1 VPAVDVELGE
11 LAGVVCAEFVAVGEL
26 VGVVCAVLLP
36 HAETRE
42 TRAVKKK
49 ILIEVFIYLYIS
61 AIAEAFIFS

>member
-11 LAGVVCAEFVAVGEL
+11 LVEVVCAEFVALGEL
-26 VGVVCAVLLP
+26 VGVVCAVSLP

-42 TRAVKKK
+42 TTAAKKK